1 MRNITA
7 PRTVS
12 FEEALRNLASRLTGV
27 PASTLPRTQ
36 EGVVQ
41 FMAENLPPA
50 IDVDGLAEA
59 VTAEV
64 IARLGKDA
72 TEVIARLGKD
82 ATEVLAQMDTGT
94 AETTEDAPN
103 LTADG
108 AKAAEATEDTAG
120 TQNGSQK
127 ATGAAKRNK
136 TKSTD

>member
-27 PASTLPRTQ
+27 SASSLPRTQ

-72 TEVIARLGKD
+72 A
-82 ATEVLAQMDTGT
+82 EVLAQMDTGT

-108 AKAAEATEDTAG
+108 TKATEATEDTTG

-127 ATGAAKRNK
+127 AAGAAKRNK

>member
-72 TEVIARLGKD
+72 AETTKD
-82 ATEVLAQMDTGT
+82 A
-94 AETTEDAPN
+94 AETTEDAAETTEDVPN

-108 AKAAEATEDTAG
+108 TKATEATEDTTG

-127 ATGAAKRNK
+127 ATRAAKRNK

>member
-64 IARLGKDA
+64 
-72 TEVIARLGKD
+72 
-82 ATEVLAQMDTGT
+82 LAQMDTDT

-108 AKAAEATEDTAG
+108 TKATEATEDTTG

>member
-7 PRTVS
+7 PRMVS

-27 PASTLPRTQ
+27 SAPSLPRTQ

-72 TEVIARLGKD
+72 A
-82 ATEVLAQMDTGT
+82 EVLAQMDTGT

-108 AKAAEATEDTAG
+108 TKATEATEDTTG

>member
-36 EGVVQ
+36 EGVVL

-64 IARLGKDA
+64 IARLGKS
-72 TEVIARLGKD
+72 
-82 ATEVLAQMDTGT
+82 T

-108 AKAAEATEDTAG
+108 TKAAEVTEDTAG

>member
-72 TEVIARLGKD
+72 TEV
-82 ATEVLAQMDTGT
+82 LAQMDTGT
-94 AETTEDAPN
+94 AE
-103 LTADG
+103 
-108 AKAAEATEDTAG
+108 ATEDTTG

>member
-50 IDVDGLAEA
+50 IDVDGLAES

-72 TEVIARLGKD
+72 A
-82 ATEVLAQMDTGT
+82 EVLAQMDTDT
-94 AETTEDAPN
+94 AEPTEDAPN

-108 AKAAEATEDTAG
+108 TKATEATEDTTG

>member
-1 MRNITA
+1 MMKTERPLWGRGIM
-7 PRTVS
+7 VS
-12 FEEALRNLASRLTGV
+12 PQHFQQQAAY
-27 PASTLPRTQ
+27 A
-36 EGVVQ
+36 
-41 FMAENLPPA
+41 AW
-50 IDVDGLAEA
+50 
-59 VTAEV
+59 TAEV

-72 TEVIARLGKD
+72 A
-82 ATEVLAQMDTGT
+82 EVLTQMDTDT

-108 AKAAEATEDTAG
+108 TKATEATEDTTG

>member
-27 PASTLPRTQ
+27 SASSLPRTQ

-72 TEVIARLGKD
+72 A
-82 ATEVLAQMDTGT
+82 EVLAQMDTGT

-108 AKAAEATEDTAG
+108 AKAAEAAEDTTG

-127 ATGAAKRNK
+127 ATGAAKRSK

>member
-1 MRNITA
+1 MRNIIA

-27 PASTLPRTQ
+27 SASSLPRTQ

-72 TEVIARLGKD
+72 A
-82 ATEVLAQMDTGT
+82 EVLAQMDTGT

-108 AKAAEATEDTAG
+108 AKAAEATEDTTG

>member
-36 EGVVQ
+36 EGIVQ

-64 IARLGKDA
+64 I
-72 TEVIARLGKD
+72 T
-82 ATEVLAQMDTGT
+82 QMDTDT

-108 AKAAEATEDTAG
+108 TKATEATEDTTG

>member
-27 PASTLPRTQ
+27 PASTLPRTP

-72 TEVIARLGKD
+72 A
-82 ATEVLAQMDTGT
+82 EVLAQMDTDT

-108 AKAAEATEDTAG
+108 TKATEATEDTTG

>member
-27 PASTLPRTQ
+27 LASTLPRTQ

-72 TEVIARLGKD
+72 A
-82 ATEVLAQMDTGT
+82 EVLAQMDTGT

-108 AKAAEATEDTAG
+108 TKATEATEDTTG

>member
-7 PRTVS
+7 PRMVS

-27 PASTLPRTQ
+27 SASSLPRTQ

-72 TEVIARLGKD
+72 A
-82 ATEVLAQMDTGT
+82 EVLAQMDTGT

-108 AKAAEATEDTAG
+108 TKATEATEDTTG

>member
-27 PASTLPRTQ
+27 SASSLPRTQ

-72 TEVIARLGKD
+72 A
-82 ATEVLAQMDTGT
+82 EVLAQMDTGT

-108 AKAAEATEDTAG
+108 AKATEATEDTTG

>member
-27 PASTLPRTQ
+27 PASTLTRTQ
-36 EGVVQ
+36 EGIVQ

-72 TEVIARLGKD
+72 A
-82 ATEVLAQMDTGT
+82 EVLAQMNTGT

-108 AKAAEATEDTAG
+108 TKAAEATKDTTDA
-120 TQNGSQK
+120 QNGSQK
-127 ATGAAKRNK
+127 VTGAAKRNK

>member
-27 PASTLPRTQ
+27 SASSLPRTQ

-64 IARLGKDA
+64 IAQLGKDA
-72 TEVIARLGKD
+72 A
-82 ATEVLAQMDTGT
+82 EVLAQMDTGT

-108 AKAAEATEDTAG
+108 TKATEATEDTTG

>member
-72 TEVIARLGKD
+72 A
-82 ATEVLAQMDTGT
+82 EVLAQMDTDT

-108 AKAAEATEDTAG
+108 TKATEATEEPPVLKTALRKPQEPQSV
-120 TQNGSQK
+120 TKPNLLTNRKDDKNG
-127 ATGAAKRNK
+127 
-136 TKSTD
+136 

>member
-36 EGVVQ
+36 EGIVQ

-72 TEVIARLGKD
+72 A
-82 ATEVLAQMDTGT
+82 EVLTQMDTGT

-108 AKAAEATEDTAG
+108 TKATEATEAPVLKTALRKPQEPQSV
-120 TQNGSQK
+120 TKPNLLTNRKDDKNG
-127 ATGAAKRNK
+127 
-136 TKSTD
+136 

>member
-64 IARLGKDA
+64 IARL
-72 TEVIARLGKD
+72 
-82 ATEVLAQMDTGT
+82 DTGT
-94 AETTEDAPN
+94 AETTEDAPK

-108 AKAAEATEDTAG
+108 TKAAEATEDTTGA
-120 TQNGSQK
+120 QNGSQK

>member
-27 PASTLPRTQ
+27 SASTLPRTQ
-36 EGVVQ
+36 EGIVQ

-72 TEVIARLGKD
+72 A
-82 ATEVLAQMDTGT
+82 EVLAQMNTGA

-108 AKAAEATEDTAG
+108 TKAAEATKDTTDA
-120 TQNGSQK
+120 QNGSQK
-127 ATGAAKRNK
+127 VTGAAKRNK

>member
-27 PASTLPRTQ
+27 SASSLPRTQ

-72 TEVIARLGKD
+72 A
-82 ATEVLAQMDTGT
+82 EVLAQMDTGT

-108 AKAAEATEDTAG
+108 TKATEATEDTTG

>member
-50 IDVDGLAEA
+50 IDVDAC
-59 VTAEV
+59 
-64 IARLGKDA
+64 
-72 TEVIARLGKD
+72 
-82 ATEVLAQMDTGT
+82 
-94 AETTEDAPN
+94 P
-103 LTADG
+103 DG
-108 AKAAEATEDTAG
+108 HRHR
-120 TQNGSQK
+120 
-127 ATGAAKRNK
+127 RNHRGCPK
-136 TKSTD
+136 FDR

>member
-64 IARLGKDA
+64 THQTFWKWCGLHGPVPRPG
-72 TEVIARLGKD
+72 
-82 ATEVLAQMDTGT
+82 
-94 AETTEDAPN
+94 
-103 LTADG
+103 
-108 AKAAEATEDTAG
+108 
-120 TQNGSQK
+120 
-127 ATGAAKRNK
+127 
-136 TKSTD
+136 

>member
-12 FEEALRNLASRLTGV
+12 FEEALRNLASRLTGM

-72 TEVIARLGKD
+72 TEV
-82 ATEVLAQMDTGT
+82 LAQMDTGT

-108 AKAAEATEDTAG
+108 AKAAEATEALPVLKTALRKPQEPQSV
-120 TQNGSQK
+120 TKPNLLTNRKDDKNG
-127 ATGAAKRNK
+127 
-136 TKSTD
+136 

>member
-64 IARLGKDA
+64 I
-72 TEVIARLGKD
+72 TRLGKD

-103 LTADG
+103 LTLTAR
-108 AKAAEATEDTAG
+108 KPQRQPEDTTG

>member
-50 IDVDGLAEA
+50 IDVDGLAE
-59 VTAEV
+59 VITAEV
-64 IARLGKDA
+64 IARLGKS
-72 TEVIARLGKD
+72 
-82 ATEVLAQMDTGT
+82 T

-108 AKAAEATEDTAG
+108 TKATEATEDTTG